1 MDRHYVL
8 KKCLLYISEGSLF
21 YGTPHKRIKNT
32 PVGALDGS
40 YGSIFF
46 IFNSFWQTPWA
57 ILIVAQE
64 IAVGLIQDKLAIQ
77 PTAISCAYRR
87 IGLALVSPPALPGFT
102 LF

>member
-8 KKCLLYISEGSLF
+8 KKCLLYISEGYLF

-46 IFNSFWQTPWA
+46 IFNSFWHTPWA

-77 PTAISCAYRR
+77 PTAISCRR

>member
-1 MDRHYVL
+1 MADKVGIEWY
-8 KKCLLYISEGSLF
+8 KMGSS
-21 YGTPHKRIKNT
+21 G
-32 PVGALDGS
+32 